1 MDARTAA
8 GVASRWARIWWRAS
22 TPLVGEQP
30 GNRSNNS
37 SVTTVLLTML
47 PWVAG
52 VQRWQ
57 RGALGVGTVGC
68 PLRSVTVRP
77 CAWSQCGPALGHSAA
92 IGFKTRST
100 SEVDSI
106 SPSPILDQRV
116 SVEIDPAGQKC
127 EFVCVEIAILQTD
140 GWPDCYLHRF

>member
-1 MDARTAA
+1 MADWTEIGFRGREYPPRICRLPRITPAA
-8 GVASRWARIWWRAS
+8 CPVGARI
-22 TPLVGEQP
+22 
-30 GNRSNNS
+30 
-37 SVTTVLLTML
+37 
-47 PWVAG
+47 
-52 VQRWQ
+52 
-57 RGALGVGTVGC
+57 
-68 PLRSVTVRP
+68 
-77 CAWSQCGPALGHSAA
+77 GPVLGHSAA